1 MDKSKILAMVL
12 TSDQNIFAERLV
24 EHNQAY
30 PVVVF

>member
-1 MDKSKILAMVL
+1 MDKSNFLAMVL
-12 TSDQNIFAERLV
+12 TSDRNIFAKRLV